1 MNVSPDVL
9 AAEIA
14 AGSPPAI
21 LDVRS
26 RAEYVR
32 GHVPGAMHIPF
43 WLLPRHISRLPASR
57 GDRIVLYCGH
67 GPRAWMAGRVLRANG
82 FRHVTYLQGHMSAW
96 SRAGL
101 PQERQPPAK

>member
-1 MNVSPDVL
+1 MHVSQDEL

-26 RAEYVR
+26 RAEFVR
-32 GHVPGAMHIPF
+32 GHVPGAIHIPF
-43 WLLPRHISRLPASR
+43 WRLLRRMASIPASR
-57 GDRIVLYCGH
+57 DDRLVLYCGH
-67 GPRAWMAGRVLRANG
+67 GPRAWMAGAVLRTTG
-82 FRHVTYLQGHMSAW
+82 FRHVSYLEGHMSAW

-101 PQERQPPAK
+101 PQERQGS